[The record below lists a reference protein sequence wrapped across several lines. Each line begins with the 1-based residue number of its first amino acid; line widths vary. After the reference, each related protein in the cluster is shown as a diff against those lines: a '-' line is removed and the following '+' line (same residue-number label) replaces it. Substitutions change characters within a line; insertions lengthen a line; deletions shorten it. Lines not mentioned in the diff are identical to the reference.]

1 MEVVGGI
8 AAVAQ
13 LCSVVVKY
21 IGSAAG
27 ASDAR
32 RQLQNYIQDCQ
43 TLLEKLEQKPDDTEK
58 EKGWTDTIQL
68 LNEPDSP
75 LARLGLTLGRIKA
88 KLESINQSL
97 LGKTWTKLKW
107 PFDEPQVEKLVKAIG
122 SDMQLLQVALA
133 SDAQKL
139 MEDIRTSQADNNRA
153 VADLAHTFE
162 GHSLK
167 TQTQLTEVKVG
178 LEHIHDVQADV
189 RDIMDAEG
197 RNKILQWLNPTDYGP
212 EHSDFASRQQPG
224 TGGWLLESTEF
235 KTWKENGGQ
244 TLFCPGIPGAG
255 KTILTSIVV
264 DNVMSEFSAN
274 PDVAIAYIYCSYRRR
289 DEQDLQHL
297 LSSLVKQLAIG
308 QTRLPTLK
316 ALYDAHRGRNTRP
329 SIHELTQVL
338 GSVAS
343 LSSRVFI
350 LIDAL
355 DESTQTYGGGRF
367 LKAVFS
373 LRDKQ
378 QANVYATSRAIPNIV
393 AQFQD
398 YPTLE
403 IRASQ
408 EDVKT
413 YLEGYFHDSGGRL
426 PAVVRKNKAL
436 QGEIRDVI
444 AQAVHGMYV

>member
-32 RQLQNYIQDCQ
+32 RQLQNYILDCQ

-58 EKGWTDTIQL
+58 EKDWTETIQL
-68 LNEPDSP
+68 LNEPGSP

-97 LGKTWTKLKW
+97 LGKTWAKLKW

-153 VADLAHTFE
+153 VADLANAFE
-162 GHSLK
+162 GHSLR
-167 TQTQLTEVKVG
+167 TQSRLTEVTVG
-178 LEHIHDVQADV
+178 LEHIQADV
-189 RDIMDAEG
+189 RDKMDAEE

-212 EHSDFASRQQPG
+212 EHSDFASRQQAG

-235 KTWKENGGQ
+235 KTWKENAGQ
-244 TLFCPGIPGAG
+244 ILFCPGIPGAG

-264 DNVMSEFSAN
+264 DNIMSEFSAN
-274 PDVAIAYIYCSYRRR
+274 RDVAIAYIYCSYRRR
-289 DEQDLQHL
+289 DKQDLQHL

-308 QTRLPTLK
+308 QTHLPALE
-316 ALYDAHRGRNTRP
+316 ALYDAHSDRNTRP

-338 GSVAS
+338 SSVAA

-355 DESTQTYGGGRF
+355 DESSQTYGGSRF
-367 LKAVFS
+367 LQAIFS
-373 LRDKQ
+373 LREEQK
-378 QANVYATSRAIPNIV
+378 ANVFATSRAIPDIV
-393 AQFQD
+393 AQFRD
-398 YPTLE
+398 HPTVE
-403 IRASQ
+403 ICASQ
-408 EDVKT
+408 EDIKT
-413 YLEGYFHDSGGRL
+413 YLEGYFHDSGRRL

-436 QGEIRDVI
+436 QDEIRDTI
-444 AQAVHGMYV
+444 AQTVQGMYVESV